1 MEWVLWVEVWVA
13 DRWRAGVGGEFGEGA
28 TRGRRRDRSVLEVC
42 VGAVE
47 TTAIATVAVVTVVAV
62 AVVR

>member
-1 MEWVLWVEVWVA
+1 MEWVLWVVVWVA
-13 DRWRAGVGGEFGEGA
+13 DRWRAGVGEFGEGA
-28 TRGRRRDRSVLEVC
+28 TRGRRRNRSVLEVC

-47 TTAIATVAVVTVVAV
+47 TTAIATIAVVTVVAV